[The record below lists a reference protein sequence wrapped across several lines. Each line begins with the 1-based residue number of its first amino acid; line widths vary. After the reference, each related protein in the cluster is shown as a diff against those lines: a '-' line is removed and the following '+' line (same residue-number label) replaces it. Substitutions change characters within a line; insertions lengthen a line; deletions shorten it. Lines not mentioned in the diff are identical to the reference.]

1 MATLEMTPPR
11 TYDTYRVSVDEYVR
25 FREQGYLVV
34 KGLVPL
40 EDVAEM
46 NEFLDDM
53 LAGRRTIDGALIMKG
68 FGQKPDKPDE
78 WLRAHMLHRRSP
90 IHERFLLHPRTLDVL
105 QALIGP
111 DIMAL
116 QSMLFFKQPG
126 QQGQGYHQDAY
137 YLPTFPDTLCGA
149 WLALTKATVDN
160 GCLHFAVGSQ
170 NEPVYPDPQGT
181 GQALSQNFSDLG
193 TIEHPSATDESINGL
208 NRVVQKYA
216 GRTAV
221 VEADPGDVVFFG
233 GHVVHWSYTNNSNTP
248 RRAYVG
254 HYCNARSLVLW
265 NHGEPW
271 EGDSANYLHI
281 LARGR
286 THMPYAQ
293 PLFGTPCAANAPE
306 SALDVGP
313 LKPMSMMGMDDG
325 MMGASEHPAEEPDHD

>member
-1 MATLEMTPPR
+1 MATLEMSPVT
-11 TYDTYRVSVDEYVR
+11 TYAPYRVSVEEYRR

-40 EDVAEM
+40 DDVAEM
-46 NEFLDDM
+46 NGFLDDM
-53 LAGRRTIDGALIMKG
+53 LAGRRTVEGALIMKG
-68 FGQKPDKPDE
+68 FGQQPDKPDE

-90 IHERFLLHPRTLDVL
+90 IHERFLLHPRVLDVL
-105 QALIGP
+105 QAIIGP
-111 DIMAL
+111 DVMSL

-160 GCLHFAVGSQ
+160 GCLNFASGTQ

-181 GQALSQNFSDLG
+181 GQALSVNFSDLG
-193 TIEHPSATDESINGL
+193 TIEHPSATDETINGL
-208 NRVVQKYA
+208 SRVVKKYA
-216 GRTAV
+216 GQTHT

-233 GHVVHWSYTNNSNTP
+233 GHVIHWSYTNQSNTP

-271 EGDSANYLHI
+271 EGESANYLHI
-281 LARGR
+281 LARGS
-286 THMPYAQ
+286 THLPYAQ
-293 PLFGTPCAANAPE
+293 PLFGTPCAANAPRAE
-306 SALDVGP
+306 VNVGP
-313 LKPMSMMGMDDG
+313 LQPMSMMGMDDDTLG
-325 MMGASEHPAEEPDHD
+325 PMPHPNEPDPE